1 MKVTEDLILENLM
14 FNENFTRKVI
24 PFLKEDYFQD
34 KIKRTVFVEIREFF
48 NKYNQVP
55 SKDALNIQLEK
66 RTDLNEDQFKSIV
79 TTVDSFAYDE
89 ESEKS
94 DTWIYDET

>member
-34 KIKRTVFVEIREFF
+34 KVKRTIFVEIREFF

-55 SKDALNIQLEK
+55 SRDALNIQLEK
-66 RTDLNEDQFKSIV
+66 RIHCNYSRFLCI
-79 TTVDSFAYDE
+79 
-89 ESEKS
+89 
-94 DTWIYDET
+94 